1 LRQATVKA
9 ESRYPSALANWEGLS
24 RFVPRG
30 MTLFA
35 SGLSGFLLLL
45 IGLPVAMVILMS
57 LRTGFPGEDL
67 PFTLE
72 NFAEVYLTPRTYEVL
87 LNTAFFAVGS
97 IFITLLIA
105 VPLAWILMRTDVP
118 LKKTI
123 YVLLTIG
130 ILIPVFLRTIAWIL
144 LLSPRIGLL
153 NKWLQELFS
162 LSSPPFNLYSIT
174 GMAFVQG
181 VSFVPGAF
189 FMLAA
194 AYRSMDPSLEE
205 AAYTSGVGKLRT
217 FLKINIPITWP
228 AIAAV
233 MVYLFMTAIAVFE
246 VPAIIGL
253 PSRIHVLSS
262 LIYTSTTP
270 STGLPEYGVAGAY
283 GSIMLALGLVLAWL
297 YVRLVKQGKKYTVI
311 TGRGYRPREIALG
324 PWKWPALGFVFFYL
338 AIEVFIPFIV
348 LLWASVLPYLQL
360 PSAEAFSSLTLEHYF
375 DIPLRV
381 GALPFINTLILMFAV
396 PTLTMILSVLVSWV
410 VIRSQVSF
418 RGFLDTLAFIPHA
431 VPGILM
437 AVGLAYLGLA
447 YRDYFP
453 LYGTV
458 LIIVLAHTI
467 NWIAYGTRTT
477 NSVMIQVHRELEEA
491 GRVSGASAPR
501 VLGKI
506 VLPLIAAGILNSW
519 IWVGMLSYREV
530 TMSLTLMTRSNVVIS
545 TVVWQ
550 FWGSG
555 WIPQVSALGVILIL
569 FATIIVTTVRVALS
583 RIGEIG
589 SAS

>member
-1 LRQATVKA
+1 MKVEPRNETMVGA
-9 ESRYPSALANWEGLS
+9 WEGFS
-24 RFVPRG
+24 RFLPRG
-30 MTLFA
+30 VTLFA
-35 SGLSGFLLLL
+35 TGLSGFLALV
-45 IGLPVAMVILMS
+45 IGLPVVMVILMS
-57 LRTGFPGEDL
+57 LRTGFPGETV
-67 PFTLE
+67 PFTLD
-72 NFAEVYLTPRTYEVL
+72 NFAAVYLTPRTYEIL
-87 LNTAFFAVGS
+87 LNTVFFAISSVC
-97 IFITLLIA
+97 ITLLLA
-105 VPLAWILMRTDVP
+105 VPLVWILMRTDIP
-118 LKKTI
+118 FKKTI

-153 NKWLQELFS
+153 NKWLQELFA
-162 LSSPPFNLYSIT
+162 LSNPPFNLYSLT

-228 AIAAV
+228 AIAGV

-246 VPAIIGL
+246 VPAIIGM
-253 PSRIHVLSS
+253 PARILVLSS
-262 LIYTSTTP
+262 LIFTSTTP
-270 STGLPEYGVAGAY
+270 STGLPDYGMAGAY
-283 GSIMLALGLVLAWL
+283 GAIMLVLGLVLAFM

-324 PWKWPALGFVFFYL
+324 RWKWLALAFVFFYL
-338 AIEVFIPFIV
+338 SIEVFVPFIV
-348 LLWASVLPYLQL
+348 LLWASLLPYLQL
-360 PSAEAFSSLTLEHYF
+360 PSAEALSSLTFKHY
-375 DIPLRV
+375 IEMPNHV
-381 GALPFINTLILMFAV
+381 GARPFINTLILMFAV
-396 PTLTMILSVLVSWV
+396 PTVTMILSVLVSWV
-410 VIRSQVSF
+410 VIRTQVSF

-453 LYGTV
+453 LYGTIF
-458 LIIVLAHTI
+458 IIVVAHTI

-491 GRVSGASAPR
+491 GKVSGASTPR

-506 VLPLIAAGILNSW
+506 VLPLIAAGVLNSW
-519 IWVGMLSYREV
+519 IWIGMLSYREV

-555 WIPQVSALGVILIL
+555 WVPQVSALGVILII
-569 FATIIVTTVRVALS
+569 FATIVVGTVRFALS

>member
-1 LRQATVKA
+1 MPQGV
-9 ESRYPSALANWEGLS
+9 
-24 RFVPRG
+24 
-30 MTLFA
+30 TLFA
-35 SGLSGFLLLL
+35 TGLSGFLVVL

-57 LRTGFPGEDL
+57 LRTGFPGEDV

-72 NFAEVYLTPRTYEVL
+72 NFAAVYLTPRTYEVL
-87 LNTAFFAVGS
+87 LNTAFFAVS
-97 IFITLLIA
+97 SVAITLLIA
-105 VPLAWILMRTDVP
+105 VPLVWILMRTDIP
-118 LKKTI
+118 FKKTI

-130 ILIPVFLRTIAWIL
+130 ILIPVFLRTIAWII
-144 LLSPRIGLL
+144 LLSPRIGLV
-153 NKWLQELFS
+153 NKWLQELFA

-205 AAYTSGVGKLRT
+205 AAYTSGVGKLKT
-217 FLKINIPITWP
+217 FLRINIPITWP

-233 MVYLFMTAIAVFE
+233 MVYLSMTAIAVFE

-253 PSRIHVLSS
+253 PARIHVLSS
-262 LIYTSTTP
+262 LIFTSTTP
-270 STGLPEYGVAGAY
+270 STGLPEYGMAGAY
-283 GSIMLALGLVLAWL
+283 GAIMLVLGLMLAFL

-311 TGRGYRPREIALG
+311 TGRGYRPRELALG
-324 PWKWPALGFVFFYL
+324 RWKWPALAFVFFYL
-338 AIEVFIPFIV
+338 AIEVFIPFVV
-348 LLWASVLPYLQL
+348 LLWASLLPYLQL
-360 PSAEAFSSLTLEHYF
+360 PSAEALSSLTLKHYIE
-375 DIPLRV
+375 IPANV
-381 GALPFINTLILMFAV
+381 GPRPFINTLILMFAV
-396 PTLTMILSVLVSWV
+396 PTLTMILSVLVSWI
-410 VIRSQVSF
+410 VIRTQVSF
-418 RGFLDTLAFIPHA
+418 RGFLDTLVFIPHA

-458 LIIVLAHTI
+458 AIIVLAHTI

-506 VLPLIAAGILNSW
+506 VLPLIAAGVLNSW
-519 IWVGMLSYREV
+519 IWIGMLSYREV
-530 TMSLTLMTRSNVVIS
+530 TMSLTLLTRSNVVIS

-555 WIPQVSALGVILIL
+555 WIPQVAALGVILIL
-569 FATIIVTTVRVALS
+569 FATIVVGTVRFALS

>member
-1 LRQATVKA
+1 MKA
-9 ESRYPSALANWEGLS
+9 ESRTEVSPSAWEGLS
-24 RFVPRG
+24 RFLPQGVT
-30 MTLFA
+30 MFA
-35 SGLSGFLLLL
+35 TGLSGFLLVL

-57 LRTGFPGEDL
+57 LRTGFPGEQV

-72 NFAEVYLTPRTYEVL
+72 NFATVYLTPRTYEIL
-87 LNTAFFAVGS
+87 LNTVFFAISSVS
-97 IFITLLIA
+97 ITLLIA
-105 VPLAWILMRTDVP
+105 VPLVWILMRTDIP
-118 LKKTI
+118 FKKTI

-144 LLSPRIGLL
+144 LLSPRIGLI
-153 NKWLQELFS
+153 NKWLQQAFGLVD
-162 LSSPPFNLYSIT
+162 PPFNLYSLT

-205 AAYTSGVGKLRT
+205 AAYTSGVGKLKT

-233 MVYLFMTAIAVFE
+233 MVYLIMTAVAVFE

-253 PSRIHVLSS
+253 PARIHVLSS
-262 LIYTSTTP
+262 LIFTSTTP
-270 STGLPEYGVAGAY
+270 STGLPDYGMAGAY
-283 GSIMLALGLVLAWL
+283 GAIMLVLGLTLAFL

-324 PWKWPALGFVFFYL
+324 RWKWAALAFVFFYL
-338 AIEVFIPFIV
+338 SIEVFVPFSV
-348 LLWASVLPYLQL
+348 LLWASLLPYLQL
-360 PSAEAFSSLTLEHYF
+360 PSAEALSSLTFKHY
-375 DIPLRV
+375 IELPTHV
-381 GALPFINTLILMFAV
+381 GPRPFINTLILMFTV
-396 PTLTMILSVLVSWV
+396 PTLTMFLSVLVSWI
-410 VIRSQVSF
+410 VIRTRVSF
-418 RGFLDTLAFIPHA
+418 RGFLDTLVFIPHA

-458 LIIVLAHTI
+458 SIIVLAHTI
-467 NWIAYGTRTT
+467 NWVAYGTRTT

-506 VLPLIAAGILNSW
+506 ILPLIAAGVLNSW
-519 IWVGMLSYREV
+519 IWIGMLSYREV
-530 TMSLTLMTRSNVVIS
+530 TMSLTLLTRSNVVIS

-555 WIPQVSALGVILIL
+555 WVPQVSALGVILIL
-569 FATIIVTTVRVALS
+569 FATIVVGTVRFALS

-589 SAS
+589 AAS

>member
-1 LRQATVKA
+1 VELEARRSIPVIA
-9 ESRYPSALANWEGLS
+9 WEGLN
-24 RFVPRG
+24 RLRQRG
-30 MTLFA
+30 VGLFA
-35 SGLSGFLLLL
+35 AGLTGFLLLL
-45 IGLPVAMVILMS
+45 IGVPVIMVVLMS
-57 LRTGFPGEDL
+57 LRTGFPGEDVPL
-67 PFTLE
+67 SLA
-72 NFAEVYLTPRTYEVL
+72 NFVEVYLDPGTYEIL
-87 LNTAFFAVGS
+87 LNTLFFAVATVS
-97 IFITLLIA
+97 VALLFA
-105 VPLAWILMRTDVP
+105 VPIVWILMRTDIP

-153 NKWLQELFS
+153 NQWLQELFS
-162 LSSPPFNLYSIT
+162 LSRPPFNLYSLT

-181 VSFVPGAF
+181 ISFVPGAF

-217 FLKINIPITWP
+217 FLKINIPITLP

-246 VPAIIGL
+246 VPAIIGM
-253 PSRIHVLSS
+253 PSRILVLSS
-262 LIYTSTTP
+262 LIYSATTP
-270 STGLPEYGVAGAY
+270 ATGLPNYGIAGAY
-283 GSIMLALGLVLAWL
+283 GAIMLVLGLTLAFL

-324 PWKWPALGFVFFYL
+324 RWKWAAIAFVFFYL
-338 AIEVFIPFIV
+338 LIEVFIPFLV
-348 LLWASVLPYLQL
+348 LLWASILPYLQL
-360 PSAEAFSSLTLEHYF
+360 PSAAALSSMTLQHYRE
-375 DIPLRV
+375 IPSHV
-381 GALPFINTLILMFAV
+381 GARPFINTAILMFTV
-396 PTLTMILSVLVSWV
+396 PTLTMVLSVLISWV
-410 VIRSQVSF
+410 VIRTQVPF
-418 RGFLDTLAFIPHA
+418 RGALDTLAFIPHA

-447 YRDYFP
+447 YRSVFP
-453 LYGTV
+453 LYGTIF
-458 LIIVLAHTI
+458 IIVIAHTI
-467 NWIAYGTRTT
+467 TWIAYGTRTT

-491 GRVSGASAPR
+491 GRVAGASAPR
-501 VLGKI
+501 VLGRI

-519 IWVGMLSYREV
+519 IWIGMLSYREV
-530 TMSLTLMTRSNVVIS
+530 TMALTLYTRHNVVIS

-555 WIPQVSALGVILIL
+555 WVPQVAALGVILIL
-569 FATIIVTTVRVALS
+569 FAALVVGGVRLALA

-589 SAS
+589 SAA

>member
-1 LRQATVKA
+1 MKV
-9 ESRYPSALANWEGLS
+9 ESRSESSVGVMEGLG
-24 RFVPRG
+24 RYLPQGV
-30 MTLFA
+30 TVFA
-35 SGLSGFLLLL
+35 TGLSGFLTIL
-45 IGLPVAMVILMS
+45 IGLPVLMVILMS
-57 LRTGFPGEDL
+57 LRTGFPGEDV

-72 NFAEVYLTPRTYEVL
+72 NFAAVYLTPRTYEVL
-87 LNTAFFAVGS
+87 LNTVFFAVS
-97 IFITLLIA
+97 SVAITLLIA
-105 VPLAWILMRTDVP
+105 VPLVWILMRTDIP
-118 LKKTI
+118 FKKTI

-144 LLSPRIGLL
+144 LLSPRIGLV
-153 NKWLQELFS
+153 NKWLQGLFS
-162 LSSPPFNLYSIT
+162 LSEPPFNLYSIT

-181 VSFVPGAF
+181 ISFVPGAF

-228 AIAAV
+228 AIAGV

-253 PSRIHVLSS
+253 PARILVLSS
-262 LIYTSTTP
+262 LIFTSTTP
-270 STGLPEYGVAGAY
+270 STGLPDYGMAGAY
-283 GSIMLALGLVLAWL
+283 GAIMLLLGLVLAFL

-324 PWKWPALGFVFFYL
+324 RWKWAALGFVFVYL
-338 AIEVFIPFIV
+338 SIEVFVPFAV
-348 LLWASVLPYLQL
+348 LLWASLLPYLQL
-360 PSAEAFSSLTLEHYF
+360 PSAEALSSLTFKHY
-375 DIPLRV
+375 IELPNHV
-381 GALPFINTLILMFAV
+381 GPQPFINTLILMFAV
-396 PTLTMILSVLVSWV
+396 PTITMILSVLVSWI
-410 VIRSQVSF
+410 VIRTQVSF

-437 AVGLAYLGLA
+437 AVGLGYLGLA

-458 LIIVLAHTI
+458 AIIVLAHTI

-506 VLPLIAAGILNSW
+506 VLPLIAAGVLNSW
-519 IWVGMLSYREV
+519 IWIGMLSYREV
-530 TMSLTLMTRSNVVIS
+530 TMSLTLLTRSNIVIS

-555 WIPQVSALGVILIL
+555 WVPQVAALGVILIL
-569 FATIIVTTVRVALS
+569 FATIVVGTVRFALS

>member
-1 LRQATVKA
+1 MNMKA
-9 ESRYPSALANWEGLS
+9 ESQSDVLVGGTAGLA
-24 RFVPRG
+24 RFKAQGVSV
-30 MTLFA
+30 FA
-35 SGLSGFLLLL
+35 SGLALFLLVL
-45 IGLPVAMVILMS
+45 IGVPVVMVLLMS
-57 LRTGFPGEDL
+57 LRTGFPGETV

-72 NFAEVYLTPRTYEVL
+72 NYIDVYANPRTYQVL
-87 LNTAFFAVGS
+87 GNTLFFAVAS
-97 IFITLLIA
+97 VTVALLIT
-105 VPLAWILMRTDVP
+105 VPLIWILMRTDVP

-123 YVLLTIG
+123 YVLLTVG
-130 ILIPVFLRTIAWIL
+130 ILIPVFLRTIAWIM
-144 LLSPRIGLL
+144 LLSPRIGLI
-153 NKWLQELFS
+153 NKWMVSMFGLTN
-162 LSSPPFNLYSIT
+162 PPFNLYSLP

-181 VSFVPGAF
+181 ISFVPGAF

-233 MVYLFMTAIAVFE
+233 MVYLFMTALAVFE

-253 PSRIHVLSS
+253 PARIFVLSS
-262 LIYTSTTP
+262 LIYQSTTP
-270 STGLPEYGVAGAY
+270 NTGLPDYGMAGAY
-283 GSIMLALGLVLAWL
+283 GAIMLAFGLAFAFL

-324 PWKWPALGFVFFYL
+324 RWKWAALAFVFFYL
-338 AIEVFIPFIV
+338 AIEVFIPFLV
-348 LLWASVLPYLQL
+348 LLWASLLPYLQL
-360 PSAEAFSSLTLEHYF
+360 PSTEALSSLTFKHYLEMPAH
-375 DIPLRV
+375 V
-381 GALPFINTLILMFAV
+381 GVKPFVNTLILMFVV
-396 PTLTMILSVLVSWV
+396 PTVTMILSVLVSWV
-410 VIRSQVSF
+410 VIRTQVSF

-447 YRDYFP
+447 YRDIFP
-453 LYGTV
+453 IYGTI
-458 LIIVLAHTI
+458 LIIIVAHTI

-501 VLGKI
+501 VLWKI
-506 VLPLIAAGILNSW
+506 VLPLIAAGVLNSW
-519 IWVGMLSYREV
+519 VWIGMLSYREV
-530 TMSLTLMTRSNVVIS
+530 TMALTLYTRNNVVIS

-555 WIPQVSALGVILIL
+555 WVPQVAALGVILIL
-569 FATIIVTTVRVALS
+569 FATIVVGTVRFALS

>member
-1 LRQATVKA
+1 MKV
-9 ESRYPSALANWEGLS
+9 ESRSEAAVGAWEGLS
-24 RFVPRG
+24 RYLPQRVT
-30 MTLFA
+30 MFA
-35 SGLSGFLLLL
+35 TGLTGFLAIL
-45 IGLPVAMVILMS
+45 IGMPVAMVVLMS
-57 LRTGFPGEDL
+57 LRTGFPGEDV

-72 NFAEVYLTPRTYEVL
+72 NFAAVYLTPQTYEIL
-87 LNTAFFAVGS
+87 YNTLFFAVS
-97 IFITLLIA
+97 SVSITLLIA
-105 VPLAWILMRTDVP
+105 VPLVWILMRTDVP
-118 LKKTI
+118 FKKTI

-153 NKWLQELFS
+153 NKWLQELFA
-162 LSSPPFNLYSIT
+162 LSSPPFNLYSLT

-194 AYRSMDPSLEE
+194 AYRAMDPSLEE

-228 AIAAV
+228 AIAGV

-253 PSRIHVLSS
+253 PARILVLSS
-262 LIYTSTTP
+262 LIFTSTTP
-270 STGLPEYGVAGAY
+270 STGLPDYGMAGAY
-283 GSIMLALGLVLAWL
+283 GAIMLLLGLFLAFL

-324 PWKWPALGFVFFYL
+324 KWKWPALAFVFFYL
-338 AIEVFIPFIV
+338 SIEVFIPFAV
-348 LLWASVLPYLQL
+348 LLWASLLPYLQL
-360 PSAEAFSSLTLEHYF
+360 PSADAFSSLTFKHYL
-375 DIPLRV
+375 DLPNHV
-381 GALPFINTLILMFAV
+381 GPRPFINTFILMLAV
-396 PTLTMILSVLVSWV
+396 PSITMFLSVLVSWV
-410 VIRSQVSF
+410 VIRTQVSF
-418 RGFLDTLAFIPHA
+418 RGYLDTLVFIPHA

-458 LIIVLAHTI
+458 AIIVLAHSI

-491 GRVSGASAPR
+491 GKVSGASAPR

-506 VLPLIAAGILNSW
+506 VLPLIAAGVLNSW
-519 IWVGMLSYREV
+519 IWIGMLSYREV

-555 WIPQVSALGVILIL
+555 WVPQVAALGVILIL
-569 FATIIVTTVRVALS
+569 FATIVVATVRIALA
-583 RIGEIG
+583 RIGEVG

>member
-1 LRQATVKA
+1 MKV
-9 ESRYPSALANWEGLS
+9 ESRTGPSVGSWEASS
-24 RFVPRG
+24 RFLPHRV
-30 MTLFA
+30 TLFA
-35 SGLSGFLLLL
+35 TGLSGLLLVL
-45 IGLPVAMVILMS
+45 IGLPVLMVILMS
-57 LRTGFPGEDL
+57 FRTGFPGEEV

-72 NFAEVYLTPRTYEVL
+72 NFATVYMTPRTYEVL
-87 LNTAFFAVGS
+87 LNTLFFATSSV
-97 IFITLLIA
+97 FITLLIA
-105 VPLAWILMRTDVP
+105 VPLVWILMRTDIP
-118 LKKTI
+118 FKKTI

-144 LLSPRIGLL
+144 LLSPRIGLV
-153 NKWLQELFS
+153 NKWVQEAFA
-162 LSSPPFNLYSIT
+162 LSNPPFNLYSLT

-205 AAYTSGVGKLRT
+205 AAYTSGVGKLKT

-228 AIAAV
+228 AIAGV

-253 PSRIHVLSS
+253 PARIHVLSS
-262 LIYTSTTP
+262 LIFTSTTP
-270 STGLPEYGVAGAY
+270 STGLPDYGMAGAY
-283 GSIMLALGLVLAWL
+283 GAIMLILGLTLAFL

-324 PWKWPALGFVFFYL
+324 PWKWAALAFVFFYL
-338 AIEVFIPFIV
+338 CIEVFVPFAV
-348 LLWASVLPYLQL
+348 LLWASLLPFLQL
-360 PSAEAFSSLTLEHYF
+360 PSAEALSSLTLKHYLE
-375 DIPLRV
+375 IPTHVGLR
-381 GALPFINTLILMFAV
+381 PFINTLILMFSV
-396 PTLTMILSVLVSWV
+396 PTITMALSVLVSWI
-410 VIRSQVSF
+410 VIRTQVPF
-418 RGFLDTLAFIPHA
+418 RGFLDTLVFIPHA

-458 LIIVLAHTI
+458 SIIVLAHTI

-506 VLPLIAAGILNSW
+506 ILPLIAAGVLNSW
-519 IWVGMLSYREV
+519 IWIGMLSYREV
-530 TMSLTLMTRSNVVIS
+530 TMSLTLLTRSNVVIS

-555 WIPQVSALGVILIL
+555 WVPQVSALGVILIL
-569 FATIIVTTVRVALS
+569 FATIVVTSVRFALS

>member
-1 LRQATVKA
+1 
-9 ESRYPSALANWEGLS
+9 
-24 RFVPRG
+24 

-35 SGLSGFLLLL
+35 TGLSGFLLVF

-57 LRTGFPGEDL
+57 LRTGFPGEDV

-72 NFAEVYLTPRTYEVL
+72 NFAEVYLTQRTYEVL
-87 LNTAFFAVGS
+87 LNTAFFAVES
-97 IFITLLIA
+97 IFITLIIA
-105 VPLAWILMRTDVP
+105 VPLVWILMRTDIP

-153 NKWLQELFS
+153 NKWLQELFA
-162 LSSPPFNLYSIT
+162 LSGPPFNLYSIT

-233 MVYLFMTAIAVFE
+233 MVYLSMTAIAVFE

-253 PSRIHVLSS
+253 PARIHVLSS

-270 STGLPEYGVAGAY
+270 STGLPEYGLAGAY
-283 GSIMLALGLVLAWL
+283 GAIMLVLGLVLAWL

-324 PWKWPALGFVFFYL
+324 PWKWPALAFVFFYL

-360 PSAEAFSSLTLEHYF
+360 PSAEAISSLTLEHYR

-381 GALPFINTLILMFAV
+381 GARPFVNTLILMFAV
-396 PTLTMILSVLVSWV
+396 PTVTMILSVLVSWV

-491 GRVSGASAPR
+491 GRVAGASAPR

-506 VLPLIAAGILNSW
+506 VLPLIAAGVLNSW

-569 FATIIVTTVRVALS
+569 FATIVVTAVRIALS
-583 RIGEIG
+583 RISEIG
-589 SAS
+589 AAS